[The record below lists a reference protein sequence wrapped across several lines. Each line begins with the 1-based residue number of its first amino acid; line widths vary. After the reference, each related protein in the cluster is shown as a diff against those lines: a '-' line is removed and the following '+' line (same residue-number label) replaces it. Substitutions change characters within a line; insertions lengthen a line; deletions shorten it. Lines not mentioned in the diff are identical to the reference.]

1 LLLLLLL
8 PLFVPFRP
16 KCFHQ
21 AANLLP
27 QTRHRHRQAPHPHRI
42 AAAAA
47 PALFSHLSPGLGAF
61 TSLQSL
67 SLKPGTGTGKL
78 LFELAPALQPLTT
91 LKRLHLDFK
100 SALQLEHVQAVADAC
115 RGSLKHLSLN
125 MRASSIGSKALE
137 SIAQL
142 QQLTSLQLLGTTLAT
157 LAGPPAWQALQS
169 MQVRLSRAV

>member
-1 LLLLLLL
+1 
-8 PLFVPFRP
+8 LFV
-16 KCFHQ
+16 
-21 AANLLP
+21 
-27 QTRHRHRQAPHPHRI
+27 
-42 AAAAA
+42 
-47 PALFSHLSPGLGAF
+47 ALSGLGAF

-78 LFELAPALQPLTT
+78 LFELAPALQPLST

-115 RGSLKHLSLN
+115 GSCLQHLSLN

-142 QQLTSLQLLGTTLAT
+142 QQLTSLQLLGTTVGT

-169 MQVRLSRAV
+169 MQVNIAAYICHVFAVCDV